1 MGKNHNNKSLKYI
14 DMGIFSKLMN
24 EFIDIIEWV
33 DSGNETIVW
42 KFPRYQNE
50 IKMGAKLTVRESQV
64 AVFMN
69 EGKIADV
76 YQPGMYTLTTENMPI
91 MTTLK
96 GWKYGFNSPYKADVY
111 FVSTHQFTNQKW
123 GTKNPVMLRDA
134 EFGPVRLRAFGSYA
148 FRVKDAATFIKE
160 IAATNPDFTVDD
172 INEQMRNIAVSRG
185 MDAIAASKIGVLDL
199 AANYDEVSGMITEKI
214 QPEFAELG
222 LILTKFLIENISLPP
237 EVEEIM
243 DKRTSMGILGNLG
256 AYSQFQA
263 ANSMEKAAENPN
275 GGLAGAGLGLGMGA
289 GMMGQMG
296 NIFQQNQF
304 NPNQGKPQSAPATA
318 PPPLPPVKN
327 YFVAVDGKQTGPYDF
342 TYMSKLIGVG
352 GLNRQG
358 LVWAAGM
365 PAWAAADTL
374 PELAALFNNMPP
386 PLAPP
391 L

>member
-1 MGKNHNNKSLKYI
+1 MGL
-14 DMGIFSKLMN
+14 FSKLMN

-33 DSGNETIVW
+33 DTGTDTIVW

-69 EGKIADV
+69 EGVIADV

-91 MTTLK
+91 MTTLH
-96 GWKYGFNSPYKADVY
+96 GWKYGFNSPFKADVF
-111 FVSTHQFTNQKW
+111 FVSMHQFVNQKW

-148 FRVKDAATFIKE
+148 FRVKDAAVFIRE
-160 IAATNPDFTVDD
+160 IAATNPDFTIDD

-185 MDAIAASKIGVLDL
+185 MDAIAGSKIGVLDL
-199 AANYDEVSGMITEKI
+199 AANYDNVSAMITDKI
-214 QPEFAELG
+214 QPEFNELG

-237 EVEEIM
+237 EVEEVM
-243 DKRTSMGILGNLG
+243 DKRSSMGIVGNLG
-256 AYSQFQA
+256 AYAQFEA

-275 GGLAGAGLGLGMGA
+275 GGLAGAGMGIGMGA

-304 NPNQGKPQSAPATA
+304 NPNQGAPQNA
-318 PPPLPPVKN
+318 PPPLAGPPPLPNATK
-327 YFVAVDGKQTGPYDF
+327 YFVALDGKQSGPFD
-342 TYMSKLIGVG
+342 MAQLGQMVAG
-352 GLNRQG
+352 GSLDRKT
-358 LVWAAGM
+358 LVWATGM
-365 PAWAAADTL
+365 PAWGTADTVS
-374 PELAALFNNMPP
+374 ELAPLFNNMPP
-386 PLAPP
+386 PLGAN